1 MYDVTE
7 EIRDIASGSAIRW
20 SALDGSRI
28 LITGATGLIG
38 SSCARMLLER
48 NRVADAGTTVF
59 ALVRNVDKA
68 HAMLKGYSEAD
79 GLVLV
84 QGDLTDPTLHLPAN
98 LDFIIHAGCPT
109 ASSYFASHP
118 AETTQAIVQGTL
130 TMLEYARATP
140 EFCAMVYVSSMEVYG
155 AGNHD
160 RNGTALKEPDL
171 GRLDTMQTRS
181 CYPEGKRMAENFC
194 RSYAVEYGVPAKVI
208 RLAQTFGPGIAPD
221 DTRVFAQF
229 ARAAINGSDIVL
241 RTTGASSRMYLYT
254 YDAVTAI
261 LTVLTEGAPGEAY
274 NAANPATFC
283 SVYEMAELVAHEI
296 AGGSIQV
303 RIEVDPNAP
312 YPPEHHLPLDTSKL
326 KSLGWQPTAD
336 LKTMYER
343 LIAWIS

>member
-7 EIRDIASGSAIRW
+7 EIRDIASGPSVNW
-20 SALDGSRI
+20 SALDGSRV

-48 NRVADAGTTVF
+48 NRVASADITIF
-59 ALVRNVDKA
+59 ALVRNIDKA
-68 HAMLKGYSEAD
+68 HAMLENYDEAD

-84 QGDLTDPTLHLPAN
+84 QGDLTDSELSLPAD
-98 LDFIIHAGCPT
+98 LDFIVHAGCPT

-118 AETTQAIVQGTL
+118 VETTQAIVQGTL
-130 TMLEYARATP
+130 TMLEYARTTP
-140 EFCAMVYVSSMEVYG
+140 DFRAMVYVSSMEVYG

-160 RNGTALKEPDL
+160 RSGTALKETDL

-181 CYPEGKRMAENFC
+181 CYPESKRMAENLC
-194 RSYAVEYGVPAKVI
+194 RSYADEYGIPVKVI
-208 RLAQTFGPGIAPD
+208 RLAQTFGPGIAPH

-229 ARAAINGSDIVL
+229 ARAAITGDDIVL
-241 RTTGASSRMYLYT
+241 RTTGTSSRMYLYT

-261 LTVLTEGAPGEAY
+261 LTVLTEGVPGEAY
-274 NAANPATFC
+274 NAANPETFC
-283 SVYEMAELVAHEI
+283 SVYEMAELVAQEI
-296 AGGSIQV
+296 AGGRVHV
-303 RIEVDPNAP
+303 RVEVDPNAP

-326 KSLGWQPTAD
+326 TSLGWEPTAD